1 MKKIVINSCYG
12 GFGLSLLGMKR
23 LAELRG
29 EEVYFYKKTI
39 YKSKDGF
46 KAKYSIVKDID
57 SESLYVY
64 AVNKYL
70 GETFNEFPDDDNLFF
85 DDCEDERDDANLI
98 KVVEE
103 LGEKANGTYASL
115 KIVEIPDDVEW
126 EIQEYNGSEWVEGG
140 DKIWW

>member
-29 EEVYFYKKTI
+29 EDVYFYKQTK
-39 YKSKDGF
+39 YKRRDGF
-46 KAKYSIVKDID
+46 NEYSIVKDIN

-64 AVNKYL
+64 TLSKYL

-85 DDCEDERDDANLI
+85 DDCEDKRDDANLI

-103 LGEKANGTYASL
+103 LGEKASGTYASL

-126 EIQEYNGSEWVEGG
+126 EIQEYNGNEWVAEG
-140 DKIWW
+140 DKTWW